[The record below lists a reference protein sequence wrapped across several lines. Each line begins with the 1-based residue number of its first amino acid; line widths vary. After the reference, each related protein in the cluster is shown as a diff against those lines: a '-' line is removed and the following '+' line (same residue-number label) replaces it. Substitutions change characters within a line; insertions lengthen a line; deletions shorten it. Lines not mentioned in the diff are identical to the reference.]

1 MPDTTGARLRL
12 ARQARGFSQQHLAG
26 MAGVSRQAVS
36 AVESGHSDPSL
47 RVALALAQAL
57 GMTVEE
63 LFGPGDLAQPVP
75 AVPVAPLMGQERVAL
90 APVGDQFVAL
100 PLRGDASAGLG
111 FVPAGGLAITTGG
124 PAVPA
129 APGAAAPAARAGA
142 IAVRP
147 IGPPRPTLVVAGCDP
162 ALPLLAT
169 PLGLLDPPVAFAW
182 WPCGSGTAL
191 RLAAAGL
198 VHAAGVHLRDAEGG
212 YNAAAARELPGG
224 AEVVGFTAWREGLV
238 IRRELDGVIT
248 GLDGVVKHRLRMV
261 NREPGAEARRLLD
274 RERER
279 LGLDP
284 AELPGYDT
292 HADGH
297 LQVASAVTAGLADA
311 GVASEPAAQAYD
323 LGFVPLADERFD
335 LVLPGAHLGSR
346 EVQGLLKV
354 LTSPWLL
361 AQLAS
366 LPGYDAAACGE
377 RVAGA

>member
-1 MPDTTGARLRL
+1 MAVAPGVTGARLRL
-12 ARQARGFSQQHLAG
+12 ARQARGFSQQQLAG
-26 MAGVSRQAVS
+26 MADISRQAVS

-63 LFGPGDLAQPVP
+63 LFGPGDPARPVP
-75 AVPVAPLMGQERVAL
+75 AVPVAPLADGQERVAL
-90 APVGDQFVAL
+90 ASVGDQFVAL
-100 PLRGDASAGLG
+100 PLRMDTAAGMG
-111 FVPAGGLAITTGG
+111 FIPAGGLAVQQGQ
-124 PAVPA
+124 
-129 APGAAAPAARAGA
+129 ARALDSGA

-169 PLGLLDPPVAFAW
+169 PLGLLDSPVAFAW
-182 WPCGSGTAL
+182 WPCGSAEAL

-198 VHAAGVHLRDAEGG
+198 VHAAGVHLRDARGG
-212 YNAAAARELPGG
+212 YNVAAAGELPGG

-238 IRRELDGVIT
+238 SRPELADRAT
-248 GLDGVVKHRLRMV
+248 SLDAIARHKLRLV
-261 NREPGAEARRLLD
+261 NREPGAEARRVLD

-284 AELPGYDT
+284 GELPGYDSR
-292 HADGH
+292 AAGH
-297 LQVASAVTAGLADA
+297 LQVASAIAAGIADA
-311 GVASEPAAQAYD
+311 GVASEPAARAYG
-323 LGFVPLADERFD
+323 LAFAPLADERFD
-335 LVLPGAHLGSR
+335 LVLPGQHLGSR
-346 EVQGLLKV
+346 EVIGLLKV

-366 LPGYDAAACGE
+366 LPGYDPAACGE
-377 RVAGA
+377 SVT